1 LGQQY
6 HQSRQD
12 HYVPFGV
19 EIALQW
25 ALNAPFCSLKKGTLR
40 FLMTGSFSKSGGP
53 VLDEATFQKLLAAAY
68 VLQEHHDSAQPGPL
82 TENKSDTRDTDSDT
96 SILAQIVETQ
106 HEIQANHLDLDG
118 TTSLVMERIMKI
130 TGAQGAA
137 IGILED
143 GMLRYRSARGVLMGQ
158 VGQSVR
164 PEAALSAS
172 TLLHDM
178 ILRCSD
184 ASTDFRVNPEIAKRL
199 SIASL
204 ISVPVLHNGKT
215 GGTLELAFA
224 KADAFH
230 DQDVRTC
237 QLMAGLVTE
246 TLTHTAEEEWRKGVA
261 AERASMLEVLEKI
274 KPQLARLAGGPDGHL
289 TVSKD
294 DSAITE
300 GSLDEALCQQCGNQ
314 LARGEV
320 FCGSCG
326 TSRAPVPGMD
336 LQSKWATLWNL
347 KNASENGFPPPTP
360 DNEIADSLVKPSS
373 TATESGTAEPL
384 PGDLSES
391 LGLEPENNSLALSE
405 KKSEPADV
413 SDAQANVDD
422 KLVSTPTKTG
432 EARVWLHSIAVSP
445 PAVQLRGFWQKAK
458 SFARTHRGDLALGAS
473 LFLFLITIIWAVSA
487 DHSTTSADTGASTT
501 ANTSTAP
508 KPKRKVV
515 PAAPKLGF
523 FDQLL
528 VDLGLAEAPPAPSYG
543 GNPNVPVWVD
553 VHTALYYCPGA
564 DLYGKTPQGKI
575 ASQRDAQQD
584 QFEPASRRVCE

>member
-1 LGQQY
+1 
-6 HQSRQD
+6 
-12 HYVPFGV
+12 
-19 EIALQW
+19 
-25 ALNAPFCSLKKGTLR
+25 
-40 FLMTGSFSKSGGP
+40 MTTSSSKGGP

-68 VLQEHHDSAQPGPL
+68 VLQEHHDSTKPAPPA
-82 TENKSDTRDTDSDT
+82 EAKSDNHDTDSDT

-118 TTSLVMERIMKI
+118 TTSLVMERIVKI

-143 GMLRYRSARGVLMGQ
+143 GMLRYRSARGVLIGQ
-158 VGQSVR
+158 VGKSVR
-164 PEAALSAS
+164 PEAALSSS

-178 ILRCSD
+178 ILRCPD
-184 ASTDFRVNPEIAKRL
+184 ASNDFRVNPEIAKRL
-199 SIASL
+199 GIVSF

-215 GGTLELAFA
+215 GGALELAFA

-274 KPQLARLAGGPDGHL
+274 KPQLARLANNPDAALGIANGE
-289 TVSKD
+289 
-294 DSAITE
+294 SAITDPQ
-300 GSLDEALCQQCGNQ
+300 LEAAQCTNCGNQ
-314 LARGEV
+314 LAPGEA

-326 TSRAPVPGMD
+326 TSRSTATGKD

-347 KNASENGFPPPTP
+347 KKASEGGFPVPISDSESTDLLVGQSSEVERHGSASNSETP
-360 DNEIADSLVKPSS
+360 DALPREI
-373 TATESGTAEPL
+373 
-384 PGDLSES
+384 SES
-391 LGLEPENNSLALSE
+391 PSQDVGNSALALSE
-405 KKSEPADV
+405 NKIAEPEPDG
-413 SDAQANVDD
+413 SPDSGED
-422 KLVSTPTKTG
+422 KLIPASPAKPP
-432 EARVWLHSIAVSP
+432 EARVWLRSIAVSP
-445 PAVQLRGFWQKAK
+445 PAVQLRGFWQKAR

-473 LFLFLITIIWAVSA
+473 LVLFLVTIIWAVSST
-487 DHSTTSADTGASTT
+487 HTTTSADTGTSTT
-501 ANTSTAP
+501 SASGAP
-508 KPKRKVV
+508 AKPKRKQ
-515 PAAPKLGF
+515 PPPAPKLGF
-523 FDQLL
+523 FEELL
-528 VDLGLAEAPPAPSYG
+528 VSMGLAEAPPAPSYS

-553 VHTALYYCPGA
+553 VHTALYYCPGS

-584 QFEPASRRVCE
+584 QFEPASRKVCE